1 MKGSSLDSL
10 DGTVEEEHP
19 DEQDE
24 EDEVGERGGDVD
36 HLPARLDPLGE
47 AREHDAPREKHA
59 ETVVVGTG
67 LS

>member
-10 DGTVEEEHP
+10 DGAVEEEHP

-47 AREHDAPREKHA
+47 AREHDAP
-59 ETVVVGTG
+59 
-67 LS
+67 